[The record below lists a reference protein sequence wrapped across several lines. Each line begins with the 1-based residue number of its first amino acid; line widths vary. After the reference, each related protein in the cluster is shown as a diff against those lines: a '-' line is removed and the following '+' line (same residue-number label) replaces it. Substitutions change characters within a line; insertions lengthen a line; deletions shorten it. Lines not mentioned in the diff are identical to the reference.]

1 MNIKWDSKNYTEKFS
16 FVGEY
21 GKDVLSLVDEG
32 EGGTAVDLGCGNGC
46 LTEKLAE
53 KGYRVLGVDA
63 SEEMIREAKKLHPD
77 FEFLKADA
85 AKFRLE
91 EKADVIFSNAVLH
104 WIDADKQEETAKNI
118 FSQLKKGGVFVC
130 EFGGKGNCETVHSA
144 LEKAFEKRGL
154 IYPRTFYFPSVGE
167 YGSLLEK
174 CGFTVTYAV
183 LFKRPTEQKTDK
195 GLENWIRMFIKTP
208 FADMESERADE
219 IIDEA
224 VSALKDKLYINGK
237 WFVDY
242 VRIRVKAEKG

>member
-1 MNIKWDSKNYTEKFS
+1 MNIKWDSENYSKNFS
-16 FVGEY
+16 FVGKY
-21 GKDVLSLVDEG
+21 GEDVLTLVDSREDG
-32 EGGTAVDLGCGNGC
+32 IAVDLGCGNGC

-53 KGYRVLGVDA
+53 KGYTALGVDA
-63 SEEMIREAKKLHPD
+63 SEEMIEEAKKLHPD

-130 EFGGKGNCETVHSA
+130 EFGGKGNCEAVHSA

-154 IYPRTFYFPSVGE
+154 RYPRTFCFPSVGE
-167 YGSLLEK
+167 YASLLEK
-174 CGFTVTYAV
+174 CGFRVTYAV
-183 LFKRPTEQKTDK
+183 LFDRPTEQKTDK
-195 GLENWIRMFIKTP
+195 GLENWIRMFIKIP
-208 FADMESERADE
+208 FENMDEKLAGE

-224 VSALKDKLYINGK
+224 VESLREKLYIDGK
-237 WFVDY
+237 WYVDY
-242 VRIRVKAEKG
+242 VRLRIKAEKE